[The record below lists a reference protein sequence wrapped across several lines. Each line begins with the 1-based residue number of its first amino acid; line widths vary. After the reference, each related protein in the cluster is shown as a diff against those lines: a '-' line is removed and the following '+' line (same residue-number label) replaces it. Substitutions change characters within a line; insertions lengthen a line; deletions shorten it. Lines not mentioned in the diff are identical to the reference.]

1 VVDHLSLSEGEQRRP
16 QPTLAHERGERAERI
31 SLSEGEQRR
40 PLPRHKTLAL
50 LVGRVTTIKLGYWAA
65 LTLIELALPRVLDR
79 GFTERFPLS
88 LALAAVTTLVA
99 LAWARWQ
106 ARVIDRRAGGIERGL
121 ATIATTFAAASVVA
135 SPASLPLLLVER
147 ARSLEG
153 CAPGVSCHL
162 EAILLWVALFAVGF
176 VLIPAVFAFSLR
188 SGTKLGWTAT

>member
-1 VVDHLSLSEGEQRRP
+1 MVDELSLSEGERV
-16 QPTLAHERGERAERI
+16 
-31 SLSEGEQRR
+31 SLSEGEQQR
-40 PLPRHKTLAL
+40 PLPRQKTLAL

-65 LTLIELALPRVLDR
+65 LTLIELALPRLLDQ

-88 LALAAVTTLVA
+88 IALAAVTTVLA

-106 ARVIDRRAGGIERGL
+106 ARVIDRRAGGIERGF

-135 SPASLPLLLVER
+135 SPGSLPLLLVER

-188 SGTKLGWTAT
+188 SSQ

>member
-1 VVDHLSLSEGEQRRP
+1 VVDHVSLREPEQ
-16 QPTLAHERGERAERI
+16 Q
-31 SLSEGEQRR
+31 R
-40 PLPRHKTLAL
+40 PLPRQKTLAL
-50 LVGRVTTIKLGYWAA
+50 LVGRITTIKLAYWAA
-65 LTLIELALPRVLDR
+65 LTAIELVLPRFLDR
-79 GFTERFPLS
+79 PFTERFPVS
-88 LALAAVTTLVA
+88 IALAAVTTVLA

-106 ARVIDRRAGGIERGL
+106 ARVIDRRAGGIERGF

-135 SPASLPLLLVER
+135 SPGSLPLLLIER

-188 SGTKLGWTAT
+188 NTH

>member
-1 VVDHLSLSEGEQRRP
+1 M
-16 QPTLAHERGERAERI
+16 
-31 SLSEGEQRR
+31 
-40 PLPRHKTLAL
+40 PRF
-50 LVGRVTTIKLGYWAA
+50 
-65 LTLIELALPRVLDR
+65 LDR

-88 LALAAVTTLVA
+88 IALASVTTVLA

-106 ARVIDRRAGGIERGL
+106 ARVIDRRAGGIERGF

-135 SPASLPLLLVER
+135 SPGSLPLLLVER

-153 CAPGVSCHL
+153 CAPGISCHL

-188 SGTKLGWTAT
+188 SSH